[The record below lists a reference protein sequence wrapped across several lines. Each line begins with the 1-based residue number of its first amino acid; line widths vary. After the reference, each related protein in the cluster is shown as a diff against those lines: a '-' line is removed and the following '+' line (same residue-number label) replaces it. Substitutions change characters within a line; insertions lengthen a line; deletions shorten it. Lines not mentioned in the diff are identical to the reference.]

1 MDGLLLH
8 RPAWYVLGPLI
19 GLVVLGLLLA
29 INERFGVLGGYS
41 NVVER
46 VTRRSPVL
54 GWKGWLLVGVLGGS
68 LVFRLVAG
76 SGAIPDGY
84 GWLTRTFSGT
94 GGDVAVGGL
103 LLVAGG
109 VVGFRAENG
118 GGGRVDRLR
127 REDGRRLHVGQ
138 RARRLLGG
146 VDVELR
152 RDGDVHGRGD
162 RGHVP
167 PEGGDPRCACDGP
180 PACSERRSGS

>member
-1 MDGLLLH
+1 VQGVLAD

-19 GLVVLGLLLA
+19 GLVVLGLLVA

-94 GGDVAVGGL
+94 GGHLAVGGL
-103 LLVAGG
+103 LVFAGG
-109 VVGFRAENG
+109 LIGFGAKTAGGCTSGNG
-118 GGGRVDRLR
+118 
-127 REDGRRLHVGQ
+127 
-138 RARRLLGG
+138 LGG
-146 VDVELR
+146 
-152 RDGDVHGRGD
+152 
-162 RGHVP
+162 
-167 PEGGDPRCACDGP
+167 
-180 PACSERRSGS
+180 CSAGSTASFAATATFMGVAIAVTFLIKVVV

>member
-1 MDGLLLH
+1 MQGRGHPAVDASSQGYSQGMQGVLGD

-76 SGAIPDGY
+76 
-84 GWLTRTFSGT
+84 
-94 GGDVAVGGL
+94 
-103 LLVAGG
+103 
-109 VVGFRAENG
+109 
-118 GGGRVDRLR
+118 
-127 REDGRRLHVGQ
+127 GRRGPPG
-138 RARRLLGG
+138 ARRAPRPPF
-146 VDVELR
+146 R
-152 RDGDVHGRGD
+152 RAPGRAGRG
-162 RGHVP
+162 
-167 PEGGDPRCACDGP
+167 
-180 PACSERRSGS
+180 